1 MINWP
6 IIPMVYNDSF
16 TYMEWLGKLTYIADN
31 HEVRIDDC
39 EKNIID
45 LWAKVND
52 HETRITTLEDWREEV
67 VDPFIEY
74 ATDKLNDHELRI
86 IALEDDVTDLKDWR
100 EGTVDP
106 FITAISDWKSGIV
119 DPFISNITTWKD
131 DVVDP
136 HITSINNWK
145 TNTVDPF
152 ITNTTTWK
160 NNVVDPH
167 ISTIDN
173 WKTNTVDPFIA
184 STTDELIRLGANATA
199 ESSAR
204 RNADN
209 ELSSRITAVTNTASE
224 TQAKV
229 NRLEIQMQNVGTV
242 RYFLDTATVASDGA
256 GGTNLSVVL
265 PDEDWVTC
273 DVRFL
278 AGGTEYRVTG
288 TISDTTLVS
297 TADNGKTF
305 GFTYDSTTR
314 TVTVNVDSTVW
325 AAADIKRFDY
335 ILYDGALTQAAQ
347 DQADI
352 DFFNKMDANGDGM
365 VDASDASSVL
375 GYYADISTGVIP
387 EGLSGQEAWT
397 WYAQNVK
404 TYLDPNAFP
413 DFNGDGRID
422 ASDASSLLGYYAYA
436 ATYSGLPLTGPQLMR
451 QYRTEW
457 EERHNA

>member
-16 TYMEWLGKLTYIADN
+16 TYMEWLGKLTYIAEN

-86 IALEDDVTDLKDWR
+86 VALEDDVADLKDWR

-106 FITAISDWKSGIV
+106 FITAITDWKSGIV

-136 HITSINNWK
+136 HITSINSWK

-152 ITNTTTWK
+152 IT
-160 NNVVDPH
+160 
-167 ISTIDN
+167 
-173 WKTNTVDPFIA
+173 
-184 STTDELIRLGANATA
+184 STTQELARLDDNATA
-199 ESSAR
+199 EASAR

-209 ELSSRITAVTNTASE
+209 TLDNKINTVNTTAVEALN
-224 TQAKV
+224 KV
-229 NRLEIQMQNVGTV
+229 NRINIELENIGTV
-242 RYFLDTATVASDGA
+242 RYFMATATIGSVSGN
-256 GGTNLSVVL
+256 TNLSFTV

-278 AGGTEYRVTG
+278 ADGKEYRVTLVTG
-288 TISDTTLVS
+288 AIDTTVEV
-297 TADNGKTF
+297 NGKSF
-305 GFTYDSTTR
+305 FLNHDATTHEIM
-314 TVTVNVDSTVW
+314 VTVVNTQW
-325 AAADIKRFDY
+325 AAADIVRFDY
-335 ILYDGALTQAAQ
+335 ILYKGALTQAAQ

-352 DFFNKMDANGDGM
+352 EFFDAMDATGDGRLDAR
-365 VDASDASSVL
+365 DASMTLSF
-375 GYYADISTGVIP
+375 YADASTGVIP
-387 EGLSGQEAWT
+387 SEYTGQAAWRYWANLKNTEAGS
-397 WYAQNVK
+397 QIVNP
-404 TYLDPNAFP
+404 DAFP
-413 DFNGDGRID
+413 DFNEDGRVNAID
-422 ASDASSLLGYYAYA
+422 ASAILSYYAWA
-436 ATYSGLPLTGPQLMR
+436 ATTDTTGMTGPQALR
-451 QYRTEW
+451 EYRTQRE
-457 EERHNA
+457 AGLTD

>member
-16 TYMEWLGKLTYIADN
+16 TYMEWLGKLTYIAEN
-31 HEVRIDDC
+31 HEGRIDDC

-45 LWAKVND
+45 LWAKVNN
-52 HETRITTLEDWREEV
+52 HEARITTLEDWREDV

-86 IALEDDVTDLKDWR
+86 VALEDDVNDLKDWR
-100 EGTVDP
+100 NETVDPFITTINNWKSGTVDP
-106 FITAISDWKSGIV
+106 FI
-119 DPFISNITTWKD
+119 SNMTTWKN
-131 DVVDP
+131 DVVNP
-136 HITSINNWK
+136 HITSIN
-145 TNTVDPF
+145 
-152 ITNTTTWK
+152 
-160 NNVVDPH
+160 
-167 ISTIDN
+167 S

-184 STTDELIRLGANATA
+184 STSEELIRLGANDTA
-199 ESSAR
+199 EASAR

-209 ELSSRITAVTNTASE
+209 ELSERITSVTTVANDTK
-224 TQAKV
+224 AKV

-242 RYFLDTATVASDGA
+242 RYFLDTATVASDGS

-278 AGGTEYRVTG
+278 AGGVEYRVTG
-288 TISDTTLVS
+288 LISDTTVVS

-305 GFTYDSTTR
+305 GFTYAPATR
-314 TVTVNVDSTVW
+314 TVTVNVASTVW

-352 DFFNKMDANGDGM
+352 DFYNAMDANGDGK
-365 VDASDASSVL
+365 VDARDASLVL
-375 GYYADISTGVIP
+375 SFYADASTGVIP
-387 EGLSGQEAWT
+387 EELSGQEAWAWWAT
-397 WYAQNVK
+397 NVANCNPDA
-404 TYLDPNAFP
+404 YP
-413 DFNGDGRID
+413 DFGGDGKVNAID
-422 ASDASSLLGYYAYA
+422 ASALLGYYAYA
-436 ATYSGLPLTGPQLMR
+436 ATTHIEGITGPELMKM
-451 QYRTEW
+451 YRTES
-457 EERHNA
+457 EQNS